1 MDYWIWFPIIIM
13 VALGVAGLIV
23 SLMDASDRIE
33 RITNIDE
40 LRVAEESNVY
50 EFPTRTTHNDGDDIA

>member
-1 MDYWIWFPIIIM
+1 MDLFIWFPIIII
-13 VALGVAGLIV
+13 VACGLAGLIV